1 MASDRDGR
9 TGRMKIIL
17 DTNALMVP
25 AEFGV
30 DIFSELARLGF
41 DEWIVPP
48 GVARE
53 LEGIASRGRGKS
65 KGAARVALAL
75 TDRCRMI
82 GATGT
87 AGNVD
92 DSILELAVE
101 MKVAVFTNDAEL
113 KGKLRDRGVK
123 VVYLRQ
129 RSYLASVP

>member
-1 MASDRDGR
+1 
-9 TGRMKIIL
+9 MKIIL

-30 DIFSELARLGF
+30 DIFSELSKLGF
-41 DEWIVPP
+41 DEWIVPS

-53 LEGIASRGRGKS
+53 LEGIASRGRGKGRS
-65 KGAARVALAL
+65 AARVARSLM
-75 TDRCRMI
+75 DRCRTI
-82 GATGT
+82 EAEGA

-92 DSILELAVE
+92 DSIMELAVE

-113 KGKLRDRGVK
+113 KRRLRERGVK

>member
-1 MASDRDGR
+1 
-9 TGRMKIIL
+9 MKIII

-30 DIFSELARLGF
+30 DIFSELAELGF
-41 DEWIVPP
+41 DEWIVPS

-53 LEGIASRGRGKS
+53 LEGIASRGRGRARD
-65 KGAARVALAL
+65 AARVALAL
-75 TDRCRMI
+75 MDRCRTI
-82 GATGT
+82 ETV
-87 AGNVD
+87 GNVD
-92 DSILELAVE
+92 DSIMELAVE

-113 KGKLRDRGVK
+113 KGRLRERGVK